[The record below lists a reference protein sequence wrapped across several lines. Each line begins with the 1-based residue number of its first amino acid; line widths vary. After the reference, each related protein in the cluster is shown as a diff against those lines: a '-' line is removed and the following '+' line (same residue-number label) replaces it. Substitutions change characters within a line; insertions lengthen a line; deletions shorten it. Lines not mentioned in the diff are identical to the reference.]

1 MHLRCQGEKVMEQ
14 VSRHRSISF
23 KMLLGI
29 LLIIGIGAGSS
40 LFGLS
45 SLGELRKDLELVARD
60 DMPLTNQMSEINEQQ
75 LQQAILLQRGM
86 QMMGQ
91 LSADQSNQKVLDLK
105 AQYKKAGQVVD
116 KAMSRF
122 ITFAERAKRA
132 SEDQRQQ
139 QFDGYA
145 QTMRQARAQYA
156 EMQKRVAAIFDAI
169 AQGHLAAARSLVET
183 TLQDSQALRDR
194 LSGVQRQL
202 VTGSSVGVVLS
213 QRRET
218 IAYTTISVLLIASVI
233 IGLAFAVFTVRTIS
247 VPLRRTLQ
255 ALEDIADGDGDLTR
269 RLNVHGKDELA
280 QLGHAFN
287 RFVGKIKDVLVNVSH
302 VAESIVE
309 GSRGIS
315 NSNEN
320 VLDRSDQHRDS
331 LSRIASSLDAL
342 THAVQTNAQSAGE
355 ASQLAEVNHERAMA
369 GAETVLNA
377 VDAVSDINASSDRI
391 ADIIGTI
398 DSIAFQTNLLAL
410 NAAVEAARAGEQ
422 GRGFAVVATEVR
434 ALAQRS
440 ADAAKEIKQ
449 LIEDSLSKVKTGT
462 RLVDESGKALEEI
475 IVGSKKV
482 TDLIAD
488 IAEMSLAQA
497 AGIRNVNSSINEMD
511 KITDENL
518 ERVRET
524 ANASN
529 AMRDQVE
536 VLINQI
542 SFFNLDTE
550 AALAQ
555 ADALP
560 FAEEAPQLAS

>member
-1 MHLRCQGEKVMEQ
+1 MAQ
-14 VSRHRSISF
+14 VSRHNRISF
-23 KMLLGI
+23 KMLSGI

-45 SLGELRKDLELVARD
+45 SLGKLRNDLEILTRD
-60 DMPLTNQMSEINEQQ
+60 NVPLTNQMSQINEQQ
-75 LQQAILLQRGM
+75 LQQSLLLERGLQILIQAST
-86 QMMGQ
+86 GQ
-91 LSADQSNQKVLDLK
+91 ASQQALDLK
-105 AQYKKAGQVVD
+105 AQYEKGGKIIDA
-116 KAMSRF
+116 AMGRF
-122 ITFAERAKRA
+122 ITFAERAEQANK
-132 SEDQRQQ
+132 DQRRQ
-139 QFDGYA
+139 QFSNYV
-145 QTMRQARAQYA
+145 QTMRQARAQYG
-156 EMQKRVAAIFDAI
+156 ESQKQAQAIFDAI
-169 AQGHLAAARSLVET
+169 AQGNIDTARPMVT
-183 TLQDSQALRDR
+183 AMLQDRQALTDR
-194 LSGVQRQL
+194 LAGVHRQL
-202 VTGSSVGVVLS
+202 VTGSSIGVVLS
-213 QRRET
+213 QRHDT
-218 IAYTTISVLLIASVI
+218 IAYTTISALLIASVI
-233 IGLAFAVFTVRTIS
+233 VGLIFAVFTVRTIS

-269 RLNVHGKDELA
+269 RLSVRGKDELA
-280 QLGHAFN
+280 QLSDAFN
-287 RFVGKIKDVLVNVSH
+287 RFVNKINDVLINVSH
-302 VAESIVE
+302 AAEYIVE

-315 NSNEN
+315 NSNKN
-320 VLDRSDQHRDS
+320 LLDRSDSHRES
-331 LSRIASSLDAL
+331 LSRIASSLDTL
-342 THAVQTNAQSAGE
+342 TQAVQTNAQSANE

-398 DSIAFQTNLLAL
+398 DAIAFQTNLLAL

-434 ALAQRS
+434 SLAQRS

-449 LIEDSLSKVKTGT
+449 LIEDSLTKVRAGT

-482 TDLIAD
+482 TDLIVD

-497 AGIRNVNSSINEMD
+497 AGIRNLNSKISELDN
-511 KITDENL
+511 ITDENS

-536 VLINQI
+536 VLISQI
-542 SFFNLDTE
+542 SFFNLDNKDKAELTQTAELPPSE
-550 AALAQ
+550 AMALQ
-555 ADALP
+555 A
-560 FAEEAPQLAS
+560 S